1 MLLHDVGE
9 DYWSISYYFFYCI
22 NLGWFLAAM
31 GLGGG
36 RYTIRIPEFDR
47 LESVYR
53 GIEPL
58 VNQFLK
64 LFEVNLRG
72 SHPIAAPV
80 FLFPVILVCGSIG
93 LRYFPQNSPSLFV

>member
-1 MLLHDVGE
+1 
-9 DYWSISYYFFYCI
+9 
-22 NLGWFLAAM
+22 
-31 GLGGG
+31 LGGG